1 MATFGIL
8 VGGGPAP
15 GINGVIKGAVT
26 AACRRGGKV
35 IGIFDGF
42 KWIMQGRTDRVVAL
56 DEAAVEGIHLQ
67 GGSILHTAR
76 ANPTKEKETLENCIK
91 SIESL
96 GLDHLI
102 TIGGDDTATS
112 AARVAAEAGRSVTVA
127 HVPKTIDNDLPLPE
141 GVPTFGHETAR
152 EHATAV
158 VDRIL
163 KDTET
168 TQRWFFVIAMGRG
181 AGHLALGAGKAAGAP
196 VIVIPEEF
204 EHPIKLDHVVRVL
217 EGGIVKRLA
226 EGRPDGVAVVAEG
239 IMEYLDPSDP
249 NLRDVPRD
257 EHGHIRLAEIPIGKI
272 LRTAVTDAL
281 ASRGVTIAIGEK
293 EVGYEVRCGY
303 PTAYDR
309 EYTLDLGVGA
319 VRTLL
324 GGASSVLITRQG
336 GRIVPVQFAEILD
349 KATGKS
355 RTRNVD
361 LESTAYQ
368 TALALQERISP
379 YDLED
384 ADKLAAIAQAANL
397 TPEEARKR
405 YALP

>member
-26 AACRRGGKV
+26 AATRRGGKV
-35 IGIFDGF
+35 IGIMDGF
-42 KWIMQGRTDRVVAL
+42 KWIMEGRTDRVVPL
-56 DEAAVEGIHLQ
+56 DADAVEGIHLL

-76 ANPTKEKETLENCIK
+76 ANPTKKKETLQNCVE
-91 SIESL
+91 SIEKL

-127 HVPKTIDNDLPLPE
+127 HVPKTIDNDLPLPV

-158 VDRIL
+158 VERIM

-168 TQRWFFVIAMGRG
+168 TQRWFFIIAMGRA

-204 EHPIKLDHVVRVL
+204 RHPIQLDEVVRVL

-226 EGRPDGVAVVAEG
+226 MGRPDGVAVIAEG
-239 IMEYLDPSDP
+239 IMEYVDENDPS
-249 NLRDVPRD
+249 LRDVPRD
-257 EHGHIRLAEIPIGKI
+257 EHGHIRLAEIPISRI
-272 LRTAVTDAL
+272 LRDAVRDSL
-281 ASRGVTIAIGEK
+281 AKRGIKVTIGEK

-309 EYTLDLGVGA
+309 DYTLDLGVGA

-336 GRIVPVQFAEILD
+336 GRIVPMQFAEILD
-349 KATGKS
+349 KETGKS

-361 LESTAYQ
+361 LESTAYE
-368 TALALQERISP
+368 TAQDMQQRITH
-379 YDLED
+379 YDLENPETL
-384 ADKLAAIAQAANL
+384 ADIARAANL
-397 TPEEARKR
+397 TPEEARER
-405 YALP
+405 YSVP